1 MNDKI
6 ELTVSQGL
14 MLRELSLTPMVSL
27 GDIEFINLIL
37 TKGFYVWSN
46 KGYLN
51 KLRGMYIT
59 YLRENDVKSITF

>member
-6 ELTVSQGL
+6 DLTISQQL

-27 GDIEFINLIL
+27 QDIEFINLIL
-37 TKGFYVWSN
+37 TKGFYVYSN

-51 KLRGMYIT
+51 KLRGTYIN
-59 YLRENDVKSITF
+59 YLRENDITNTL

>member
-6 ELTVSQGL
+6 DLTMSQQL

-27 GDIEFINLIL
+27 QDIEFINLIL
-37 TKGFYVWSN
+37 TKGFYVYSN

-51 KLRGMYIT
+51 KLRGTYIN
-59 YLRENDVKSITF
+59 YLRENEITTTL

>member
-6 ELTVSQGL
+6 DLTMSQQL

-27 GDIEFINLIL
+27 QDIEFINLIL
-37 TKGFYVWSN
+37 TKGFYVYSN

-51 KLRGMYIT
+51 KLRGTYIN
-59 YLRENDVKSITF
+59 YLRENDITTTL

>member
-6 ELTVSQGL
+6 DLTMSQQL

-27 GDIEFINLIL
+27 QDIEFINLIL
-37 TKGFYVWSN
+37 SKGFYVYSN

-51 KLRGMYIT
+51 KLRGTYIN
-59 YLRENDVKSITF
+59 YLRENDITTTL

>member
-59 YLRENDVKSITF
+59 YLRENDIKSITF

>member
-6 ELTVSQGL
+6 ELTVTQQV

-37 TKGFYVWSN
+37 SKGFYVWSN
-46 KGYLN
+46 KDYLN
-51 KLRGMYIT
+51 KLRGKYIS
-59 YLRENDVKSITF
+59 YLRGEDITTM

>member
-1 MNDKI
+1 MNDKV
-6 ELTVSQGL
+6 ELTISQQL

-46 KGYLN
+46 RDYLN
-51 KLRGMYIT
+51 KLRGTYIN
-59 YLRENDVKSITF
+59 YLRENDITTTL